1 MFHNSDADV
10 SVLAGRRVAVIGY
23 GNLGRPFALNLRDS
37 GVPLTIGVTFEDA
50 IKAARADGFQTMPI
64 KDAAQQADI
73 LLMLLPDEVMSEV
86 YSQEISPSL
95 KVNDVL
101 AFASGYTVAFGY
113 VEPPPFVDTVLIA
126 PRTIGAGVREGFQN
140 GEGFLSFLAVEQ
152 DASGQAWPI
161 TLGLAQALGALGSG
175 ALELTFRQEAEL
187 DLFIQQAFL
196 PALHN
201 LLINAADV
209 LVNEGYPPDAALLDL
224 YMSGEIG
231 YSLNKAAQQGFMDTL
246 RMYSLTAQYGML
258 SRAERFADPR
268 MRRQMEN
275 TLDDIRTGKFAEEW
289 STEYANGYPRLDQLR
304 RKREKLSLWEMEQQL
319 IAALR
324 PPNHEE

>member
-1 MFHNSDADV
+1 MFHNSDANV
-10 SVLAGRRVAVIGY
+10 SVLAGRRVSVIGY
-23 GNLGRPFALNLRDS
+23 GNMGRPFALNLRDS
-37 GVPLTIGVTFEDA
+37 GVPLTIGVTFDEA
-50 IKAARADGFQTMPI
+50 IQSAKADGFQTMPI
-64 KDAAQQADI
+64 KDAAQQADV
-73 LLMLLPDEVMSEV
+73 LLMLLPDEVMPEV
-86 YSQEISPSL
+86 YSRDISPTL

-126 PRTIGAGVREGFQN
+126 PRTIGAGVREGFQS
-140 GEGFLSFLAVEQ
+140 GAGFLSFLAVEQ
-152 DASGQAWPI
+152 DASGQGWPI
-161 TLGLAQALGALGSG
+161 VLGLAQALGALGSG

-187 DLFIQQAFL
+187 DLFVQQAFL

-209 LVNEGYPPDAALLDL
+209 LVSEGYPPEAALLDL

-268 MRRQMEN
+268 LRRQMEN
-275 TLDDIRTGKFAEEW
+275 ALEDIRNGKFAEEW
-289 STEYANGYPRLDQLR
+289 SAEYANGYPRLDQLR
-304 RKREKLSLWEMEQQL
+304 RKREKLSIWEMEQQL

-324 PPNHEE
+324 PPNPEE